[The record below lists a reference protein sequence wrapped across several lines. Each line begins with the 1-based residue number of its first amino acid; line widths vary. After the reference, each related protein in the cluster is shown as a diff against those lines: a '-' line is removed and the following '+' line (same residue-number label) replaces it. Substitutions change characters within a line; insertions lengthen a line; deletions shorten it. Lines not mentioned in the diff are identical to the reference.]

1 MMWLVNFL
9 VLLEFA
15 GCGIATFLT
24 QLVFQSPTGQF
35 LENIAVRPSSKL
47 LITSVL
53 SPTLYTLD
61 PTAANATLDEVYT
74 FPNANCLTG
83 IAEYRPDVYAIVA
96 SKRNAT
102 STMEAPGSI
111 VIWSL
116 DLTSGGA
123 PAPRRGA
130 RIPQSTHIN
139 GLSTVPGH
147 LDLLLAADSILGA
160 AYEVNV
166 RTGAVRILI
175 QDAAMAPGAP
185 GAPPPALGINGLHVG
200 AGLLYFTNSE
210 LETFSRVPLG
220 GGAVEVL
227 GAGPYDDF
235 TFDGEGRVWVTT
247 NPGALTLF
255 TRLKNGTWEQEIV
268 VGDAAGSPALNGPSS
283 AAFGRD
289 GARETKIL
297 YVTTRTGQIVA
308 VDTSDD
314 HA

>member
-1 MMWLVNFL
+1 MMWLVKFL

-15 GCGIATFLT
+15 GCGVATFPT

-61 PTAANATLDEVYT
+61 PAAENATLDELYT
-74 FPNANCLTG
+74 FSNANGLTG
-83 IAEYRPDVYAIVA
+83 IAEYQPDVYAIVA
-96 SKRNAT
+96 SELNLT
-102 STMEAPGSI
+102 STMAAPGSV

-123 PAPRRGA
+123 PAPRRVA
-130 RIPQSTHIN
+130 RIPQSRLTN

-147 LDLLLAADSILGA
+147 PDLVLAADSILGA

-166 RTGAVRILI
+166 RTGAVRVLI
-175 QDAAMAPGAP
+175 QDAAMVPGAP
-185 GAPPPALGINGLHVG
+185 GGPPPALGINGLHVR
-200 AGLLYFTNSE
+200 AGLLYFTNSQ
-210 LETFSRVPLG
+210 LGTFSRVPLR

-227 GAGPYDDF
+227 GAGAYDDF
-235 TFDGEGRVWVTT
+235 TLDSEGRAWVATG
-247 NPGALTLF
+247 PGALTLF
-255 TRLKNGTWEQEIV
+255 TRLKNGTWEQEIA
-268 VGDAAGSPALNGPSS
+268 VGDTAGSTMLDGPTS

-297 YVTTRTGQIVA
+297 YVATTTGQIVA
-308 VDTSDD
+308 VDTSGG